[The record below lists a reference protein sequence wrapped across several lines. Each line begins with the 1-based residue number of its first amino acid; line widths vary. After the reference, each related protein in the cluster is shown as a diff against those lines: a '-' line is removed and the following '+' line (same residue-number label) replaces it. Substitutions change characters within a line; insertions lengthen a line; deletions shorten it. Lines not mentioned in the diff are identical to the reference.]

1 MLEDFLTSLIKTNRS
16 HLFYVDW
23 AKARNYQSEYT
34 DELALLHVLSDSDNP
49 QSELNRLIKTYPRI
63 NTLLPL
69 LLATRIADKNKHEL
83 VVLDE
88 DKVTNI
94 NYKFSSS
101 NLTDEDINN
110 SVNFAVK
117 TGLLKELTEINDHSD
132 YYFGVEVG
140 MDTNARKNRSGDAM
154 ELLVEDFII
163 EITEKYNA
171 QYMRQT
177 KFSKAAS
184 IFGVKVPPHQ
194 ADKKGDF
201 MFLMNSKPYNI
212 EVNYFDGGGSKQEIM
227 NSYIPRAED
236 LKKSG
241 WGFILVTDGPG
252 WADAR
257 NQLSEGFSRIGKICN
272 IKMCQEGVLEKY
284 LIP

>member
-1 MLEDFLTSLIKTNRS
+1 MLEEFLSSLVKTNRS

-23 AKARNYQSEYT
+23 QKARNYQTEYL
-34 DELALLHVLSDSDNP
+34 DELALLHVLKDCDNP
-49 QSELNRLIKTYPRI
+49 RAELKRLINTYPRI

-69 LLATRIADKNKHEL
+69 LLACRIADKNKQEL

-88 DKVTNI
+88 DKITNI
-94 NYKFSSS
+94 NYKFSGN

-110 SVNFAVK
+110 SVNFAEK
-117 TGLLKELTEINDHSD
+117 TGLLKEITQINDHAD

-154 ELLVEDFII
+154 ELLVEDFIA
-163 EITEKYNA
+163 ELAEKYGA

-184 IFGVKVPPHQ
+184 VFGVDAPPHQ

-201 MFLMNSKPYNI
+201 MFLMNTKPFNI
-212 EVNYFDGGGSKQEIM
+212 EVNYFDGGGSKQEII

-236 LKKSG
+236 LNKSG

-257 NQLSEGFSRIGKICN
+257 NQLSEGFSRIKKICN
-272 IKMCQEGVLEKY
+272 IKMCQDGVLERFL
-284 LIP
+284 LI